1 MKILVMVFKLICWA
15 QENKRIKLIMKREEH
30 VYNCIKIFFEDKTL
44 NPNLGAYFLQNPADD
59 EDERLS
65 EEALVKD
72 LKANEV
78 FLDVETEN
86 MPMTI
91 DKVDDIDW
99 LVLVV

>member
-1 MKILVMVFKLICWA
+1 M
-15 QENKRIKLIMKREEH
+15 
-30 VYNCIKIFFEDKTL
+30 
-44 NPNLGAYFLQNPADD
+44 NPNLGAYFLQNHD

-86 MPMTI
+86 MPMII
-91 DKVDDIDW
+91 DKVDDSD
-99 LVLVV
+99 